1 MAEEQYQRLTRARTR
16 AGFAVVSAA
25 RSSLWLGTDHLLCV
39 VSTGYS
45 ENYKRFYFRDIQ
57 AIVIQKTERRKVWNW
72 ALGTPTVICLA
83 VWGFNLLLSRG
94 SIGLGANLMGTIG
107 TLAFALPLA
116 INNALGPTT
125 IGYLRTAVQTEELPS
140 LSRLRRVRRVL
151 ARLRPLITQAQG
163 QLAPEEISARMRE
176 LAQSPASA
184 ADAGAEPVRYVA
196 DDPSAPPRILP

>member
-1 MAEEQYQRLTRARTR
+1 MAEERYQRLTRARTR

-72 ALGTPTVICLA
+72 SLGTPLVICLA
-83 VWGFNLLLSRG
+83 VWFFDLFIFRDIRLSG
-94 SIGLGANLMGTIG
+94 VLTGTVT

-196 DDPSAPPRILP
+196 HDPNAPPRILP

>member
-1 MAEEQYQRLTRARTR
+1 
-16 AGFAVVSAA
+16 
-25 RSSLWLGTDHLLCV
+25 
-39 VSTGYS
+39 
-45 ENYKRFYFRDIQ
+45 
-57 AIVIQKTERRKVWNW
+57 
-72 ALGTPTVICLA
+72 
-83 VWGFNLLLSRG
+83 
-94 SIGLGANLMGTIG
+94 MGTIG

-196 DDPSAPPRILP
+196 HDPNAPPRILP